1 MFKAPGVHPIIWQK
15 DMCVTIPQLWTD
27 QDDKT
32 VTMKD
37 NKAASKMVVIM
48 IVCRCCYSCNTVRRC
63 SCIGLA
69 L

>member
-37 NKAASKMVVIM
+37 NKAMLLQLQY
-48 IVCRCCYSCNTVRRC
+48 CQ
-63 SCIGLA
+63 A
-69 L
+69 LFLHRSSPVESL